1 MQEIVTQLQVAL
13 KIREMLLLHR
23 NRSRQDLGL
32 VDFGVHL
39 YRWSHGFFVCLD
51 CHV

>member
-1 MQEIVTQLQVAL
+1 MQEILTQLQLAL

-32 VDFGVHL
+32 VDFGVQL
-39 YRWSHGFFVCLD
+39 YHGGTMSILSV
-51 CHV
+51 